1 MTTQTATES
10 AMDPGELK
18 QFIRKQAHENR
29 RNQEDKDGLSATIIR
44 KFMEL
49 PEFQQ
54 AGTVMYYVD
63 VRAEV
68 RTRFA
73 LPDALATGKRIIV
86 PWCNDD
92 GELELFLLES
102 MDELEL
108 GMYSIL
114 EPKQELRRLP
124 EKVVQ
129 PQDIDLIMVPGVAF
143 DERGGRTGHGKGYY
157 DKLLEHARPDCPL
170 VALAFDCQMFAEIPM
185 QSHDIFMDKVITESA
200 IHNGIGRSEQ

>member
-29 RNQEDKDGLSATIIR
+29 RNQEDKDGLSATIVR

-124 EKVVQ
+124 EKVVE

-170 VALAFDCQMFAEIPM
+170 VALAFDCQIFAEIPM

-200 IHNGIGRSEQ
+200 IHKGIGRSEQ